1 VNYLQIIRDKL
12 VAAQALPVYAMAAPQ
27 GTKVDHI
34 VLQMDS
40 IDVTETKDG
49 YRMQNINA
57 ELYIYQ
63 ASADNAQT
71 TLQTIRTYLA
81 ANGNSAYI
89 SAWMTNAQSLFNQD
103 EETVLLIADFT
114 FTIKT
119 TY

>member
-1 VNYLQIIRDKL
+1 
-12 VAAQALPVYAMAAPQ
+12 MAAPQ

-34 VLQMDS
+34 VLQLDS
-40 IDVTETKDG
+40 IDVSETKDG
-49 YRMQNINA
+49 YRMQTVNA

-81 ANGNSAYI
+81 ANGNSTYI